1 MLPKCGSATQLHT
14 GLPDLLLEWR
24 QPVYREECFTILI
37 HLMCLSRQRW
47 VQSFKKPLPEFLL
60 HLKKERD
67 RQISNMSSRQACMCM
82 ICLLSDRRNEIK
94 HLEPSVLVVQ
104 HGAQGR
110 LDLADTRGE
119 ILSDAVHPESDWYLY
134 GHKNPQHAHTSL
146 IKHSFIGNLSSLSS
160 LLSTLS
166 SSVFCSLSRLFAVT
180 PPPCAAFR
188 RSRLDKSVED

>member
-1 MLPKCGSATQLHT
+1 
-14 GLPDLLLEWR
+14 
-24 QPVYREECFTILI
+24 
-37 HLMCLSRQRW
+37 
-47 VQSFKKPLPEFLL
+47 
-60 HLKKERD
+60 
-67 RQISNMSSRQACMCM
+67 MCM
-82 ICLLSDRRNEIK
+82 ICLLSDSRNEIK

-104 HGAQGR
+104 HGAQGK

-166 SSVFCSLSRLFAVT
+166 SSVFFFFVPPIRCHPAALCRLQKKPIGQKCRGLTKNGGHWPGGGYVTAGSRLILNPTPGSGGPFA
-180 PPPCAAFR
+180 
-188 RSRLDKSVED
+188 D